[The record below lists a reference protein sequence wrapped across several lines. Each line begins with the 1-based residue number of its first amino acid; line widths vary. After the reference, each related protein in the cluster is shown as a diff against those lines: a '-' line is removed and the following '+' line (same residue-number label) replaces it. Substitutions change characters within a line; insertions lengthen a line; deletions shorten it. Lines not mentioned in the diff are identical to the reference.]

1 MAATC
6 DRCGVTLP
14 PGDRHFVGGQD
25 LCGSCY
31 AQTAATPAGASGG
44 QDQPQSARSYFY
56 GRDGKRNGPLSEQE
70 FFRAVADGT
79 VKNTDVVFVPGWSDW
94 KRLDAA
100 RALIPGLPAGP
111 ALESPPKKSSL
122 GVGCLGVVGLF
133 VVLAVIGSIVDP
145 PANRRQEGTTA
156 TSPRSVTS
164 SPSSSS
170 RDSSLTLSQRNAVR
184 SANSYLRISGFSR
197 QGLIDQ
203 LSSDAGDR
211 FSVADA
217 TAAVDSLDVDWR
229 AQAARSA
236 ASYLKIS
243 GFSCQGLIEQLS
255 SRAGDKYT
263 VEQATYGA
271 TQAGICP

>member
-31 AQTAATPAGASGG
+31 SQTATTPPPSPGEQG
-44 QDQPQSARSYFY
+44 QRESAHRSYFY
-56 GRDGKRNGPLSEQE
+56 GRDGKQNGPLSEQE
-70 FFRAVADGT
+70 FFRAIADGT
-79 VKNTDVVFVPGWSDW
+79 VKNTDVVFVSGWSDW
-94 KRLDAA
+94 KQLEAA

-111 ALESPPKKSSL
+111 ALESQPKKTSKVV
-122 GVGCLGVVGLF
+122 VGCLGVIGLF
-133 VVLAVIGSIVDP
+133 VVLAIIGSIVDP
-145 PANRRQEGTTA
+145 PTNRSQEGTTA
-156 TSPRSVTS
+156 TSPRGVTA
-164 SPSSSS
+164 SPSSS
-170 RDSSLTLSQRNAVR
+170 RYLTLSQRNAVR

-203 LSSDAGDR
+203 LSSDAGDQ

-217 TAAVDSLDVDWR
+217 TRAVDSLDVDWR

-236 ASYLKIS
+236 ASYLKLS
-243 GFSCQGLIEQLS
+243 GFSCRGLIEQLS

-263 VEQATYGA
+263 VEEATYGA
-271 TQAGICP
+271 IQAGICP